1 MSLREQVSGTLGDNN
16 GIALTHFHDLYGNS
30 FVNDYLRIRYFF
42 HAIFFGAVWPY
53 LVCFLFF
60 F

>member
-30 FVNDYLRIRYFF
+30 FVNDYLRTRYFF
-42 HAIFFGAVWPY
+42 RAIFLALP
-53 LVCFLFF
+53 CLFF
-60 F
+60 VFF